1 MRLKVIQFHGEKAE
15 LFESSHTI
23 QYLAYHPY
31 DIETNNISQSLI
43 QEILSFIRLQIRIFY
58 SHKNYPSYLRKQ

>member
-15 LFESSHTI
+15 LFKSSHTI

-31 DIETNNISQSLI
+31 DIETNNISNL
-43 QEILSFIRLQIRIFY
+43 
-58 SHKNYPSYLRKQ
+58 